1 MKKNTKKLALLI
13 MAVMF
18 TTFGISLSNNEAFA
32 DETENTITVKQWV
45 GTPTT
50 YEYKI
55 FKVPEIAGNG
65 GAIDV
70 HSSLKVS
77 ISDFIGN
84 SAQQGGAIFNDNIA
98 EIIGST
104 FKNNKAGKNGG
115 AINNNGEITITDSTF
130 ENNEA
135 GERGGAIDNG
145 RDLEI
150 TSSTFSNNS
159 AKKGGAIYHVGGDSL
174 KVKDS
179 EFRGNH
185 AEESGGAIYNGGN
198 AVITNTTFT
207 DNTANGE
214 KNDIHNVGSL
224 ELNGEVNFDGGITN
238 GGRGYSSGTTT
249 ISSDSTVNNQNGSL
263 IQGQVSIGT
272 GANLITDFSKMSVTN
287 GITNNGTVTLVGT
300 AGEFGEYTKF
310 SGNGSIVL
318 DVKDGTFTLND
329 SSLIAD
335 TINITVNQGQFK
347 IGSKVNNINNKLA
360 FNDGTTLNIL
370 NNAKNTV
377 KDLNNSGSESELKLM
392 LDFDDKIDTLDGTT
406 IGANNSI
413 SLEKINLNNITNTNT
428 TSTISD
434 TLGDIINIALDAEI
448 IDDSNTYNYVTLNK
462 NGSGSAELK
471 ASASNLNS
479 AIQDNAS
486 QRTYQMKGSEAIDSN
501 NNAIT
506 GILVVNG
513 HGNTISSSDSN
524 YGSISIGGVSGNS
537 ELSLV
542 DANINNFKLKD
553 SDKGAFTIKDGG
565 ELSIV
570 AKNNDVAI
578 KNITGGD
585 SNAIYLDSTSGDAT
599 AYIIAQNSVRTVTI
613 DNAIRSNSEDN
624 TINLGGNGKIILN
637 GILDPV
643 TVVQYAQN
651 VYRNNYDEAV
661 NWELNSGTVH
671 YSNDKY
677 LYNSAYHNDATLNS
691 INLNGGSLDLMN
703 GVASDIKL
711 ANLQVGTNS
720 NLYLDVD
727 LANEKMDRFSDDT
740 SVTTSANINVAGLNL
755 ISDAVKNYTSINF
768 TNNTDLMGHV
778 SYTGSQGLTAL
789 SPIYKYNVDYDETTG
804 NFGFT
809 RAGSGYSGHNPSI
822 YAGAVGAQVGS
833 YLGQLNV
840 YEQSFANMDML
851 MLMSREQRTAMKYAN
866 KYATSTNNLIY
877 DETNQIPEQA
887 KGAWFRP
894 YATFEN
900 VGLKG
905 GVDVGNVAYGSLFGG
920 DTNIIELGHG
930 WDAVIT
936 PFIGY
941 LGSHQ
946 TYDGVGIYQNGGV
959 LGLSSAFYKGNFFT
973 GLTANAGANVGEAST
988 MYGTD
993 TFTML
998 TAGIASKT
1006 GYNWELA
1013 KGKFI
1018 IQPSLLMSYTFVNTF
1033 DYKTASGVNMNS
1045 DPIHGIQIT
1054 PGLKFIGNLKNGWQ
1068 PYLAVQMVWNIMDKT
1083 RFQANDV
1090 SLEQLSVKP
1099 YVQYGLGVQK
1109 RLGERF
1115 TGYTQAMIR
1124 NGGRNGIALSAG
1136 FRWTLGK

>member
-413 SLEKINLNNITNTNT
+413 SLEKINLNNITGTS
-428 TSTISD
+428 STISD

-513 HGNTISSSDSN
+513 NGNTISSSDSN

-711 ANLQVGTNS
+711 ANLQVGANS

-740 SVTTSANINVAGLNL
+740 NVTTSANINIAGLNL

-946 TYDGVGIYQNGGV
+946 TYDGIGIYQNGGV

-1013 KGKFI
+1013 KGK
-1018 IQPSLLMSYTFVNTF
+1018 
-1033 DYKTASGVNMNS
+1033 
-1045 DPIHGIQIT
+1045 
-1054 PGLKFIGNLKNGWQ
+1054 
-1068 PYLAVQMVWNIMDKT
+1068 
-1083 RFQANDV
+1083 
-1090 SLEQLSVKP
+1090 
-1099 YVQYGLGVQK
+1099 
-1109 RLGERF
+1109 
-1115 TGYTQAMIR
+1115 
-1124 NGGRNGIALSAG
+1124 
-1136 FRWTLGK
+1136 

>member
-1 MKKNTKKLALLI
+1 
-13 MAVMF
+13 
-18 TTFGISLSNNEAFA
+18 
-32 DETENTITVKQWV
+32 
-45 GTPTT
+45 
-50 YEYKI
+50 
-55 FKVPEIAGNG
+55 
-65 GAIDV
+65 
-70 HSSLKVS
+70 
-77 ISDFIGN
+77 
-84 SAQQGGAIFNDNIA
+84 
-98 EIIGST
+98 
-104 FKNNKAGKNGG
+104 
-115 AINNNGEITITDSTF
+115 
-130 ENNEA
+130 
-135 GERGGAIDNG
+135 
-145 RDLEI
+145 
-150 TSSTFSNNS
+150 
-159 AKKGGAIYHVGGDSL
+159 
-174 KVKDS
+174 
-179 EFRGNH
+179 
-185 AEESGGAIYNGGN
+185 
-198 AVITNTTFT
+198 
-207 DNTANGE
+207 
-214 KNDIHNVGSL
+214 
-224 ELNGEVNFDGGITN
+224 
-238 GGRGYSSGTTT
+238 
-249 ISSDSTVNNQNGSL
+249 
-263 IQGQVSIGT
+263 
-272 GANLITDFSKMSVTN
+272 
-287 GITNNGTVTLVGT
+287 
-300 AGEFGEYTKF
+300 
-310 SGNGSIVL
+310 
-318 DVKDGTFTLND
+318 
-329 SSLIAD
+329 
-335 TINITVNQGQFK
+335 
-347 IGSKVNNINNKLA
+347 
-360 FNDGTTLNIL
+360 
-370 NNAKNTV
+370 
-377 KDLNNSGSESELKLM
+377 
-392 LDFDDKIDTLDGTT
+392 
-406 IGANNSI
+406 
-413 SLEKINLNNITNTNT
+413 
-428 TSTISD
+428 
-434 TLGDIINIALDAEI
+434 
-448 IDDSNTYNYVTLNK
+448 
-462 NGSGSAELK
+462 
-471 ASASNLNS
+471 
-479 AIQDNAS
+479 
-486 QRTYQMKGSEAIDSN
+486 
-501 NNAIT
+501 
-506 GILVVNG
+506 
-513 HGNTISSSDSN
+513 
-524 YGSISIGGVSGNS
+524 
-537 ELSLV
+537 
-542 DANINNFKLKD
+542 
-553 SDKGAFTIKDGG
+553 
-565 ELSIV
+565 
-570 AKNNDVAI
+570 
-578 KNITGGD
+578 
-585 SNAIYLDSTSGDAT
+585 
-599 AYIIAQNSVRTVTI
+599 
-613 DNAIRSNSEDN
+613 
-624 TINLGGNGKIILN
+624 
-637 GILDPV
+637 
-643 TVVQYAQN
+643 
-651 VYRNNYDEAV
+651 
-661 NWELNSGTVH
+661 
-671 YSNDKY
+671 
-677 LYNSAYHNDATLNS
+677 
-691 INLNGGSLDLMN
+691 MN

-711 ANLQVGTNS
+711 ANLQVGANS

-740 SVTTSANINVAGLNL
+740 NVTTSANINVAGLNL

-1136 FRWTLGK
+1136 FRWALGK